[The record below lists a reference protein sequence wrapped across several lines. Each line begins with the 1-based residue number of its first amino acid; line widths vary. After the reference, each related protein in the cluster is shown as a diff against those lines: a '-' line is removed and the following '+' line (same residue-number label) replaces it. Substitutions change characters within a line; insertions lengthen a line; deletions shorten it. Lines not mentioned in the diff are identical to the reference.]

1 MNNTTRKFTERIFK
15 EYKKHPFVKFSEHNE
30 LLAMTLDAEFMMCVE
45 DGEPEDL
52 EVSEII
58 FAVEKKWLIDYI
70 NRDRSGWDE
79 QRVIQWLREEYTSY
93 DSEEIFITAMCESQI
108 VMLEFN

>member
-1 MNNTTRKFTERIFK
+1 MNSTTQEFKERIFK

-30 LLAMTLDAEFMMCVE
+30 LLAMVLDAEFMMCVE
-45 DGEPEDL
+45 DGDPEDL
-52 EVSEII
+52 EVNEII
-58 FAVEKKWLIDYI
+58 FAVEKKWLLDYK
-70 NRDRSGWDE
+70 NRVCRGWDE
-79 QRVIQWLREEYTSY
+79 QRLIQWLREEYTSY